1 MDIIIKIVA
10 IGLITSFATLI
21 IKPIRSDFA
30 ILTAIAGGFVI
41 IFLIMSYLTS
51 VFQSLKGVISFTGL
65 DGNLY
70 TLLLKIVGVG
80 YLIEFTAGI
89 CADTGNASLGDKVLL
104 GGKIIILVM
113 AFPIITNILEIIM
126 GILPK

>member
-30 ILTAIAGGFVI
+30 ILTAIAGGLVI
-41 IFLIMSYLTS
+41 IFLIMNYLMS
-51 VFQSLKGVISFTGL
+51 IFASLKGIISFTGL
-65 DGNLY
+65 NSNLY

-80 YLIEFTAGI
+80 YLIEFAAGI
-89 CADTGNASLGDKVLL
+89 CSDTGNSSLSDKVLL
-104 GGKIIILVM
+104 GGKIVILVM
-113 AFPIITNILEIIM
+113 AFPIINNILEIIM